1 MPKLK
6 GKVVIVTGAGSGIGE
21 EAALRFARE
30 GAKLVLADISEERA
44 RDIAAR
50 IVADGGEALALAVDV
65 SKRERVDAMAQAAVE
80 RFGTVDV
87 LVNNAGYGLGATVEQ
102 TTEDD
107 FRDLWETNVL
117 GVLFGM
123 QAVLPVMQRQGSGHI
138 INVSSAAGKVAYP
151 GIAAYSATKHAV
163 AALTDS
169 LRAEVAGQGIHAST
183 VFPIGTRTKFFS
195 SARLMEGGTVGPHG
209 PTQSAEHVAK
219 RIVDCARHPTL
230 EVLPYR
236 PLRLG
241 IVLLAAFPALMAF
254 ITRRAARRY
263 RQQSA
268 VPESTSQQ
276 QEEVSHG

>member
-1 MPKLK
+1 MSSLT
-6 GKVVIVTGAGSGIGE
+6 GKVVMVTGAGSGIGE
-21 EAALRFARE
+21 HTALRFARE
-30 GAKLVLADISEERA
+30 GAKLVLADIDAERA
-44 RDIAAR
+44 RDVAAR
-50 IVADGGEALALAVDV
+50 IEADGGEALAMAVDV
-65 SKRERVDAMAQAAVE
+65 SQRAQVDAMVRAAVE
-80 RFGTVDV
+80 RFGAVHV

-138 INVSSAAGKVAYP
+138 ISVSSAAGRIAYP

-169 LRAEVAGQGIHAST
+169 LRAEVAGQGIHASA

-195 SARLMEGGTVGPHG
+195 SARLMEGGSVGPHG
-209 PTQSAEHVAK
+209 PTQSPEHVAK
-219 RIVDCARHPTL
+219 RIVDCARRPTL

-236 PLRLG
+236 PLRIG

-254 ITRRAARRY
+254 ITRRAARQQA
-263 RQQSA
+263 RQDSA
-268 VPESTSQQ
+268 EPTKAQQ
-276 QEEVSHG
+276 QEEVPHG